1 MAIKVK
7 DAASSAA
14 KFVSRAQ
21 TAAPD
26 YAKGVQGAG
35 QTWATNT
42 ANSQDTW
49 AQGVQAAV
57 QNGRFQKGVAKAG
70 PTKYETNAAGKG
82 AQRYG
87 PGVAAAGPAWQ
98 QGTQPFLDTI
108 ASLTLPARR
117 PKGDPGNFAR
127 SQAVADALRKKKV
140 AG

>member
-21 TAAPD
+21 TAAPE
-26 YAKGVQGAG
+26 YVKGVQGAG
-35 QTWATNT
+35 QAWATNT
-42 ANSQDTW
+42 AASADVW

-57 QNGRFQKGVAKAG
+57 TNGRFSKGVNKAG

-87 PGVAAAGPAWQ
+87 PGVAAAGPSWQ
-98 QGTQPFLDTI
+98 QNTQPYLDTI
-108 ASLTLPARR
+108 AGLTLPARR

-140 AG
+140 SG